1 MKVTV
6 NRAELLAA
14 AKRAA
19 NVASPLAPLDVLRG
33 TLVEADST
41 AGKLTL
47 SATNL
52 ETSME
57 QKVSCACQD
66 NDAFVIN
73 AKLLEDMLAQLGEET
88 VEFQREAGNPRVSVR
103 SGQAGFSI
111 AVMERGAFPK
121 IEIPFPDDVVTVTG
135 VPAMVKRSVFATV
148 SGQSA
153 DQPLLKCVNL
163 RFTKDGLRA
172 VGSDG
177 ACMVSAKGDEKST
190 GNTDL
195 LVPSASLLKLARMCE
210 DKTEFRVGTNGK
222 QIVFSREDF
231 AYSARL
237 MDGGYINVD
246 QVLDALVNSFTV
258 LTDVTDLKMALNAV
272 IAINVAESIKLSFEG
287 NQIRFHCQSGEGEA
301 STALEVIPLTG
312 TLQGEYWFS
321 PRRLSACL
329 HSFTGTVTLGIAQNG
344 MLTLSTNDAFYMQT
358 AMRPPAVKVEK
369 PQKTA
374 AKAKTPRT
382 KAKAKANQQKAA

>member
-52 ETSME
+52 EISMK
-57 QKVSCACQD
+57 QSVACNSQD

-73 AKLLEDMLAQLGEET
+73 AKLLEEMLAQPGGDT
-88 VEFQREAGNPRVSVR
+88 VEFQREVGTPRVSVC
-103 SGQAGFSI
+103 SGETGYSI
-111 AVMERGAFPK
+111 SVMERTAFPK
-121 IEIPFPDDVVTVTG
+121 NDISIPEDTITVTG
-135 VPAMVKRSVFATV
+135 IPAMVRRSIFATI

-177 ACMVSAKGDEKST
+177 VCMVSAKGDEKST
-190 GNTDL
+190 GDIDL

-210 DKTEFRVGTNGK
+210 DKTEFRVGSTD
-222 QIVFSREDF
+222 QRIVFFREDF
-231 AYSARL
+231 VYSARL
-237 MDGGYINVD
+237 MNGGYINAD
-246 QVLDALVNSFTV
+246 HVLNALVNSFTV
-258 LTDVTDLKMALNAV
+258 LTDVLELKMALNAA
-272 IAINVAESIKLSFEG
+272 IAINVAESIKLTFEG
-287 NQIRFHCQSGEGEA
+287 NQLKFHCQSAEGDA
-301 STALEVIPLTG
+301 STSLAIIPLTG
-312 TLQGEYWFS
+312 TPQGEYWFS

-329 HSFTGTVTLGIAQNG
+329 QALNGTVTLGIAQSG

-358 AMRPPAVKVEK
+358 AMRPPALKVEK
-369 PQKTA
+369 PQKSA
-374 AKAKTPRT
+374 AKAPRK
-382 KAKAKANQQKAA
+382 KAKPKATEQKAA

>member
-33 TLVEADST
+33 ALMETDSK

-52 ETSME
+52 EISME
-57 QKVSCACQD
+57 QKVSCTCRD

-73 AKLLEDMLAQLGEET
+73 AKLLEEMLDRLGGDT
-88 VEFQREAGNPRVSVR
+88 VEFQREAGNPRVSIR
-103 SGQAGFSI
+103 GGQASLSI

-121 IEIPFPDDVVTVTG
+121 IEIPFPEDAVTVTG

-148 SGQSA
+148 SGQST
-153 DQPLLKCVNL
+153 DQPLLKCINL

-177 ACMVSAKGDEKST
+177 ACMVSSKGDEKST
-190 GNTDL
+190 GDTDL

-222 QIVFSREDF
+222 QIAFSREDF
-231 AYSARL
+231 LYSARL

-246 QVLDALVNSFTV
+246 QVLDTLVNSFTA
-258 LTDVTDLKMALNAV
+258 LTDVADLKMALNAV

-287 NQIRFHCQSGEGEA
+287 NQIRFHCQSNDGDA
-301 STALEVIPLTG
+301 CTALEVIPLTG

-321 PRRLSACL
+321 PRRLSTCL
-329 HSFTGTVTLGIAQNG
+329 HSLTGAVTLGIAQNG

-358 AMRPPAVKVEK
+358 AMRPPAAKTEK
-369 PQKTA
+369 PQKAA
-374 AKAKTPRT
+374 AKAKALRKNAKV
-382 KAKAKANQQKAA
+382 KAAEQKAA